1 VSTTRSGRPVPMTGF
16 LQRRR
21 VPVRFGQSTG
31 REGAMKKILMLL
43 IIVAVGMLIARQ
55 IQHNHQG

>member
-1 VSTTRSGRPVPMTGF
+1 
-16 LQRRR
+16 
-21 VPVRFGQSTG
+21 
-31 REGAMKKILMLL
+31 MKKILMLL